1 MALNY
6 LAALNA
12 KPAAPS
18 PLKFIINSINII
30 NYMSIHHTNKV

>member
-18 PLKFIINSINII
+18 HVHSPHK
-30 NYMSIHHTNKV
+30 

>member
-18 PLKFIINSINII
+18 QVHSP
-30 NYMSIHHTNKV
+30 HR